1 MPATRT
7 VKVITN
13 KHHPGVS
20 IESSLS
26 LATHDY
32 YFRHYGKLVG
42 KRIKEVQIEDFEGQP
57 LPVLIFESGPLVS
70 AAVMMD
76 PEGNGPGHLDIITR

>member
-7 VKVITN
+7 VKVITDR
-13 KHHPGVS
+13 HHPGVS

-26 LATHDY
+26 PDTHDHC
-32 YFRHYGKLVG
+32 FRHYGRLVG
-42 KRIKEVQIEDFEGQP
+42 LRIKEVQIEDFEGQA
-57 LPVLIFESGPLVS
+57 LPVLIFKSGPIVS